1 MEGFLS
7 TFMTTSLRLYKTF
20 QTTQNT
26 YKNFT
31 SDLQQTGTTNLNR
44 FLCCDIS
51 LIKRKLLGFN
61 SKYFNWRLYIDY
73 QIFFLIMLN
82 I

>member
-31 SDLQQTGTTNLNR
+31 SDLQQTGTTNLTD
-44 FLCCDIS
+44 F
-51 LIKRKLLGFN
+51 
-61 SKYFNWRLYIDY
+61 YVVT
-73 QIFFLIMLN
+73 
-82 I
+82 

>member
-31 SDLQQTGTTNLNR
+31 SDLQQTGYHKLDR

-61 SKYFNWRLYIDY
+61 SKYFN
-73 QIFFLIMLN
+73 
-82 I
+82 